1 MKFLKEQCSLAVAA
15 LACAALWTG
24 WPSAAL
30 AHSEKGPCQDCM
42 SAEEFRLADVRHFF
56 PAALGQSWN
65 YIGYG
70 QEFAG
75 FTRTVTQVKDG
86 RVQVADNNGGAQ
98 VARVFSVTEE
108 AVVQQVVLSESE
120 PAGDLLAAKPNQELL
135 LLKGPLQQ
143 GATWEDGAWSYRLL
157 SVTKTV
163 WVPAGLFSGV
173 VEVQARSLT
182 RPNEVLV
189 ACYAPEVGLVRRDY
203 YSGDGTQIS
212 AQLQSMSVVGQ
223 NALPQEKIS
232 LPDFFSGV
240 VKQQASEEAAAEVR
254 FARIRTLKDKGHE
267 HYAAIVDIYRA
278 PAGFNGDPLAMPESW
293 KAAGWQVTIE
303 AAYQAQF
310 QRKIE
315 GGQANYLLAEWLLA
329 KENYPK

>member
-1 MKFLKEQCSLAVAA
+1 M
-15 LACAALWTG
+15 
-24 WPSAAL
+24 
-30 AHSEKGPCQDCM
+30 
-42 SAEEFRLADVRHFF
+42 
-56 PAALGQSWN
+56 
-65 YIGYG
+65 
-70 QEFAG
+70 
-75 FTRTVTQVKDG
+75 
-86 RVQVADNNGGAQ
+86 
-98 VARVFSVTEE
+98 
-108 AVVQQVVLSESE
+108 
-120 PAGDLLAAKPNQELL
+120 
-135 LLKGPLQQ
+135 
-143 GATWEDGAWSYRLL
+143 
-157 SVTKTV
+157 

-223 NALPQEKIS
+223 NALPQEKLS

-240 VKQQASEEAAAEVR
+240 VKQQASEEVAAEVR

-315 GGQANYLLAEWLLA
+315 GGQASYVLTEWLPA

>member
-1 MKFLKEQCSLAVAA
+1 MKKFSGGRIAVAA
-15 LACAALWTG
+15 TACMVLLVG

-42 SAEEFRLADVRHFF
+42 SADEFRLADVRHYF
-56 PAALGQSWN
+56 PAALDQSWT

-75 FTRTVTQVKDG
+75 FKRTVMQGRDG
-86 RVQVADNNGGAQ
+86 RVQVEDVNGGAQ

-108 AVVQQVVLSESE
+108 AVVQQVVLNESE
-120 PAGDLLAAKPNQELL
+120 PAGDLLAAKPNQELQM
-135 LLKGPLQQ
+135 LKGPLQQ
-143 GATWEDGAWSYRLL
+143 GATWEDSAWRYRLL
-157 SVTKTV
+157 NTNKAV
-163 WVPAGLFSGV
+163 WVPAGLFSSV
-173 VEVQARSLT
+173 VEVQARSVAK
-182 RPNEVLV
+182 PNEVMV

-203 YSGDGTQIS
+203 YNGDGTQIS
-212 AQLQSMSVVGQ
+212 AQLQSMSVAGQ
-223 NALPQEKIS
+223 SSLPQEKIS

-240 VKQQASEEAAAEVR
+240 VKQQASEEAAVGVR

-267 HYAAIVDIYRA
+267 HYAAIVDVYRA
-278 PAGFNGDPLAMPESW
+278 LVGFNGDPLAMPESW
-293 KAAGWQVTIE
+293 KAAGWQVLIE
-303 AAYQAQF
+303 ATYQAQF

-315 GGQANYLLAEWLLA
+315 GGQASYLLTEWLPA